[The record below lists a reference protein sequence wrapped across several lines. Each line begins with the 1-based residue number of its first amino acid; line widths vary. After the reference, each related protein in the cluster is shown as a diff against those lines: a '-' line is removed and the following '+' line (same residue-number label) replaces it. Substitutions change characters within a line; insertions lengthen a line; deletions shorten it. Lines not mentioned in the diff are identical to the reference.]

1 MDKIK
6 KLYSNAYVKVA
17 IYVIFLV
24 GIFAL
29 YDCYRPKQVGV
40 MVFYGILIITFI
52 ISGNFK
58 LAWDYIK
65 YLLLGLLIG
74 VILAIAH
81 IAYFPWGIP
90 FFIIIVFALNIV
102 EADREPDEYLLKYI
116 TEMRTLGLSDNEITL
131 NLQKANWKTKKI
143 LVAFKYLSKV
153 YELKKTEKKNN

>member
-6 KLYSNAYVKVA
+6 KLYSNDYVKVA

-29 YDCYRPKQVGV
+29 YYFSHLFWTVA
-40 MVFYGILIITFI
+40 MVFYGILIIAFI

-81 IAYFPWGIP
+81 IAIFPWGIP
-90 FFIIIVFALNIV
+90 FFIIGVFALSIV

-153 YELKKTEKKNN
+153 YEHKKTDN